1 MSLKLNINEFEV
13 PIINKYPTLN
23 LAFIVLLFLIILIFV
38 NSKLAEDIEKNRQIY
53 EHKNLKQALEIDLAP
68 DGIFVNSIN
77 LSREM
82 TEQLGYDEEENIVSV
97 YSDAKL
103 ISLII
108 PSKTKRAYNG
118 EIELR
123 VYVSPAGEVMKVLV
137 DEHNETIGIVDEI
150 IKKDS
155 SWTSKFKGIMIT
167 KTNDESWE
175 DYFSKQNFD
184 VVTGASI
191 TSRSIQEGVY
201 KALLFY
207 KENKQRIL
215 STKNES

>member
-1 MSLKLNINEFEV
+1 MSLKLNTNEFEV

-23 LAFIVLLFLIILIFV
+23 LALIVLLFLITLIFV
-38 NSKLAEDIEKNRQIY
+38 NSKLAEDIEKNRKIY

-118 EIELR
+118 KIELR

>member
-1 MSLKLNINEFEV
+1 MSLKLNTNEFEV
-13 PIINKYPTLN
+13 PVINKYPTLN
-23 LAFIVLLFLIILIFV
+23 LALIVLLFLIILIFV
-38 NSKLAEDIEKNRQIY
+38 NSKLAEDIEKNRKIY
-53 EHKNLKQALEIDLAP
+53 EHKILKQALEIDLAP
-68 DGIFVNSIN
+68 DDIFVNSIN

-118 EIELR
+118 KIELR

-137 DEHNETIGIVDEI
+137 DEHNETLGIVDEI

>member
-1 MSLKLNINEFEV
+1 MSLKLNTNEFEV

-38 NSKLAEDIEKNRQIY
+38 NSKLAEDIEKNRKIY

-118 EIELR
+118 KIELQ

-137 DEHNETIGIVDEI
+137 DEHNETLGIVDEI

>member
-1 MSLKLNINEFEV
+1 MSRKLNTNEFEM

-23 LAFIVLLFLIILIFV
+23 LALIVLLFLIILIFV
-38 NSKLAEDIEKNRQIY
+38 NSKLAEDIEKNRKFY

-118 EIELR
+118 KIELR

>member
-1 MSLKLNINEFEV
+1 MSLKLNTNEFEV

-23 LAFIVLLFLIILIFV
+23 LALIVLLFLIILIFV
-38 NSKLAEDIEKNRQIY
+38 NSKLAEDIEKNRKIY

-103 ISLII
+103 ISSII

-118 EIELR
+118 KIELR

-215 STKNES
+215 STNNES

>member
-1 MSLKLNINEFEV
+1 MSLKLNTNEFEV

-23 LAFIVLLFLIILIFV
+23 LALIVLLFLIILIFV
-38 NSKLAEDIEKNRQIY
+38 NSKLAEDIEKNRKIY

-82 TEQLGYDEEENIVSV
+82 TEQLGYDEEEDIVSV

-118 EIELR
+118 KIELR

-167 KTNDESWE
+167 KTNDGSWE

>member
-1 MSLKLNINEFEV
+1 MSLKLNTNEFEV

-38 NSKLAEDIEKNRQIY
+38 NSKLAEDIEKNRKIY
-53 EHKNLKQALEIDLAP
+53 EHKILKQALEIDLAP
-68 DGIFVNSIN
+68 DDIFVNSIN

-82 TEQLGYDEEENIVSV
+82 TEQLGYDEVENIVSV
-97 YSDAKL
+97 HSDAKL

-118 EIELR
+118 KIELR

>member
-1 MSLKLNINEFEV
+1 MQ
-13 PIINKYPTLN
+13 IINKYPTLN
-23 LAFIVLLFLIILIFV
+23 LALIALLFFIILIFV
-38 NSKLAEDIEKNRQIY
+38 NSKLAEDIEKNRKIY

-82 TEQLGYDEEENIVSV
+82 TEQLGYNEEENIVSV
-97 YSDAKL
+97 YSNAKL

-118 EIELR
+118 KIELR

-207 KENKQRIL
+207 KENKQWIL
-215 STKNES
+215 SINNES

>member
-1 MSLKLNINEFEV
+1 MS
-13 PIINKYPTLN
+13 IINKYPTLN
-23 LAFIVLLFLIILIFV
+23 LALIVLLFLIILIFV
-38 NSKLAEDIEKNRQIY
+38 NLKLAEDIEKNRQIY

-118 EIELR
+118 KIELR

-137 DEHNETIGIVDEI
+137 DEHNETLGIVDEI

-191 TSRSIQEGVY
+191 TSRSIQEGVN

-207 KENKQRIL
+207 KENKQWIL
-215 STKNES
+215 SINNES

>member
-1 MSLKLNINEFEV
+1 MSLKLNTNEFEV

-23 LAFIVLLFLIILIFV
+23 LALIVLLFLIILIFF
-38 NSKLAEDIEKNRQIY
+38 NSKLAEDIEKNRKIY
-53 EHKNLKQALEIDLAP
+53 EHKILKQALEIDLAP
-68 DGIFVNSIN
+68 DDIFVNSIN

-118 EIELR
+118 KIELR

>member
-1 MSLKLNINEFEV
+1 M

-23 LAFIVLLFLIILIFV
+23 LALIVLLFLIILIFV
-38 NSKLAEDIEKNRQIY
+38 NSKLTEDIEKNRKIY
-53 EHKNLKQALEIDLAP
+53 EHKILKQALEIDLAP
-68 DGIFVNSIN
+68 DDIFVNSIN

-97 YSDAKL
+97 YSNAKL

-118 EIELR
+118 KIELR

>member
-1 MSLKLNINEFEV
+1 MSLKLNTNEFEV

-23 LAFIVLLFLIILIFV
+23 LALIVLLFLIILIFV
-38 NSKLAEDIEKNRQIY
+38 NSKLAEDIEKNRKIY

-77 LSREM
+77 LSRAM

-118 EIELR
+118 KIELR

-150 IKKDS
+150 VKKDS

>member
-1 MSLKLNINEFEV
+1 MSLKLNTNEFEV

-23 LAFIVLLFLIILIFV
+23 LALIVLLFLIILIFV
-38 NSKLAEDIEKNRQIY
+38 NSKLAEDIEKNRKIY

-118 EIELR
+118 KIELR

-137 DEHNETIGIVDEI
+137 DEHNETLGIVDEI

-201 KALLFY
+201 KALLYY

>member
-1 MSLKLNINEFEV
+1 MSRKLNTNEFEM

-23 LAFIVLLFLIILIFV
+23 LALIVLLFLIILIFV

-118 EIELR
+118 KIELR

>member
-1 MSLKLNINEFEV
+1 MQ
-13 PIINKYPTLN
+13 IINKYPTLN
-23 LAFIVLLFLIILIFV
+23 LALIALLFLIILIFV
-38 NSKLAEDIEKNRQIY
+38 NSKLVEDIEKNRKIY

-97 YSDAKL
+97 YSNAKL

-118 EIELR
+118 KIELR

-215 STKNES
+215 SINNES

>member
-1 MSLKLNINEFEV
+1 MSLKLNTNEFEV

-23 LAFIVLLFLIILIFV
+23 LALIVLLFLIILIFV
-38 NSKLAEDIEKNRQIY
+38 NSKLAEDIEKNRKIY

-118 EIELR
+118 KIELR
-123 VYVSPAGEVMKVLV
+123 VYVSPAGEVMKVVV
-137 DEHNETIGIVDEI
+137 DELNETIGIVDEI

-215 STKNES
+215 SINNES

>member
-1 MSLKLNINEFEV
+1 MQ
-13 PIINKYPTLN
+13 IINKYPTLN
-23 LAFIVLLFLIILIFV
+23 LALIVLLFLIILIFV
-38 NSKLAEDIEKNRQIY
+38 NSKLAEDIEKNRKIY

-97 YSDAKL
+97 YSNAKL

-118 EIELR
+118 KIELR

-207 KENKQRIL
+207 KENKQWIL
-215 STKNES
+215 SINNES

>member
-1 MSLKLNINEFEV
+1 M
-13 PIINKYPTLN
+13 
-23 LAFIVLLFLIILIFV
+23 LLFLIILIFV
-38 NSKLAEDIEKNRQIY
+38 NSKLAEDIEKNRKIY

-118 EIELR
+118 KIELR

-215 STKNES
+215 SINNES

>member
-1 MSLKLNINEFEV
+1 MSLKLNTNKFEV

-23 LAFIVLLFLIILIFV
+23 LALIVLLFLIILIFV
-38 NSKLAEDIEKNRQIY
+38 NSKLAEDIEKNRKIY

-118 EIELR
+118 KIELQ

-167 KTNDESWE
+167 KTDDESWE

-215 STKNES
+215 SINNES

>member
-1 MSLKLNINEFEV
+1 M

-23 LAFIVLLFLIILIFV
+23 LALIVLLFLIILIFV
-38 NSKLAEDIEKNRQIY
+38 NSKLAEDIEKNRKIY

-97 YSDAKL
+97 YSNAKL

-118 EIELR
+118 KIELR

-215 STKNES
+215 SINNES

>member
-1 MSLKLNINEFEV
+1 M

-23 LAFIVLLFLIILIFV
+23 LALIVLLFLIILIFV
-38 NSKLAEDIEKNRQIY
+38 NSKLAEDIEKNRKIY

-97 YSDAKL
+97 YSNAKL

-118 EIELR
+118 KIELR
-123 VYVSPAGEVMKVLV
+123 VYISPAGEVMKVLV
-137 DEHNETIGIVDEI
+137 DEHNETLGIVDEI

-155 SWTSKFKGIMIT
+155 SWTSKFKGIILT

-215 STKNES
+215 SINNES

>member
-1 MSLKLNINEFEV
+1 MSLKLNTNEFEV

-23 LAFIVLLFLIILIFV
+23 LALIALLFLIILIFV
-38 NSKLAEDIEKNRQIY
+38 NSKLAEDIEKNRKIY

-118 EIELR
+118 KIELQ

-167 KTNDESWE
+167 KTSDESWE

-207 KENKQRIL
+207 KENKQWIL
-215 STKNES
+215 SINNES

>member
-1 MSLKLNINEFEV
+1 MSLKLNTNEFEV

-23 LAFIVLLFLIILIFV
+23 LALIVLLFLVILIFV
-38 NSKLAEDIEKNRQIY
+38 NSKLAEDIEKNRKIY

-118 EIELR
+118 KIELR

-184 VVTGASI
+184 VVTRASI

-207 KENKQRIL
+207 KENKQWIL
-215 STKNES
+215 SINNES

>member
-1 MSLKLNINEFEV
+1 M

-23 LAFIVLLFLIILIFV
+23 LALIVLLFLIILIFV
-38 NSKLAEDIEKNRQIY
+38 NSKLAEDIEKNRKIY

-77 LSREM
+77 LSRAM

-118 EIELR
+118 KIELQ

>member
-1 MSLKLNINEFEV
+1 MSLKLNTNEFEV

-23 LAFIVLLFLIILIFV
+23 LALIVLLFLIILIFV
-38 NSKLAEDIEKNRQIY
+38 NSKLAEDIEKNRKIY
-53 EHKNLKQALEIDLAP
+53 EHKNLKQALDIDLAP

-118 EIELR
+118 KIELR

>member
-1 MSLKLNINEFEV
+1 MSLKLNTNEFEV
-13 PIINKYPTLN
+13 SIINKYPTLN

>member
-1 MSLKLNINEFEV
+1 MSLKLNTNEFEV

-118 EIELR
+118 KIELR

-137 DEHNETIGIVDEI
+137 DEHNETLGIVDEI

>member
-1 MSLKLNINEFEV
+1 M

-23 LAFIVLLFLIILIFV
+23 LALIVLLFLIILIFV
-38 NSKLAEDIEKNRQIY
+38 NSKLAEDIEKNRKIY

-68 DGIFVNSIN
+68 DDIFVNSIN

-97 YSDAKL
+97 YSNAKL

-118 EIELR
+118 KIELR

-207 KENKQRIL
+207 KDNKQRIL
-215 STKNES
+215 SINNES

>member
-1 MSLKLNINEFEV
+1 MSLKLNTNEFEV

-23 LAFIVLLFLIILIFV
+23 LALIVLLFLIILIFF
-38 NSKLAEDIEKNRQIY
+38 NSKLAEDIEKNRKIY

-118 EIELR
+118 KIELR

>member
-1 MSLKLNINEFEV
+1 MSLKLNTNEFEV

-23 LAFIVLLFLIILIFV
+23 LALIVLLFLIILIFV

-118 EIELR
+118 KIELR
-123 VYVSPAGEVMKVLV
+123 VYVSPAGEVMKVVV

>member
-1 MSLKLNINEFEV
+1 MSLKLNTNEFEV

-23 LAFIVLLFLIILIFV
+23 LALIVLLFLIILIFV
-38 NSKLAEDIEKNRQIY
+38 NSKLTEDIEKNRKIY
-53 EHKNLKQALEIDLAP
+53 EHKNLTQALEIDLAP
-68 DGIFVNSIN
+68 DDIFANSIN

-118 EIELR
+118 KIELR

-215 STKNES
+215 SIKNES

>member
-1 MSLKLNINEFEV
+1 MSLKLNTNEFEV

-23 LAFIVLLFLIILIFV
+23 LALIVLLFLIILIFV
-38 NSKLAEDIEKNRQIY
+38 NSKLAEDIEKNRKIY
-53 EHKNLKQALEIDLAP
+53 EHKILKQALEIDLAP
-68 DGIFVNSIN
+68 DDIFVNSIN

-118 EIELR
+118 KIELQ

-207 KENKQRIL
+207 KENKQWIL
-215 STKNES
+215 SINNES

>member
-1 MSLKLNINEFEV
+1 MSLKLNTNEFEV

-23 LAFIVLLFLIILIFV
+23 LALIVLLFLIILIFV
-38 NSKLAEDIEKNRQIY
+38 NSKLAEDIEKNRKIY

-118 EIELR
+118 KIELQ

-215 STKNES
+215 SIKNES

>member
-1 MSLKLNINEFEV
+1 MSLKLNINKFEV

-23 LAFIVLLFLIILIFV
+23 LALIVLLFLIILIFV
-38 NSKLAEDIEKNRQIY
+38 NSKLAEDIEKNRKIY

-118 EIELR
+118 KIELR

>member
-1 MSLKLNINEFEV
+1 M
-13 PIINKYPTLN
+13 
-23 LAFIVLLFLIILIFV
+23 LLFLIILIFV
-38 NSKLAEDIEKNRQIY
+38 NSKLAEDIEKNRKIY

-97 YSDAKL
+97 YSNAKL

-118 EIELR
+118 KIELR

>member
-1 MSLKLNINEFEV
+1 M

-23 LAFIVLLFLIILIFV
+23 LALIVLLFLIILIFV
-38 NSKLAEDIEKNRQIY
+38 NSKLAEDIEKNRKIY
-53 EHKNLKQALEIDLAP
+53 EHKNLKQALEVDLAP

-97 YSDAKL
+97 YSNATL

-118 EIELR
+118 KIELR
-123 VYVSPAGEVMKVLV
+123 VYVSPAGEVIKVLV

-167 KTNDESWE
+167 KTSDESWE

-207 KENKQRIL
+207 KENKQWIL
-215 STKNES
+215 SINNES

>member
-1 MSLKLNINEFEV
+1 MSRKLNTNEFEV

-23 LAFIVLLFLIILIFV
+23 LALIVLLFLIILIFV
-38 NSKLAEDIEKNRQIY
+38 NSKLAEDIEKNRKIY

-118 EIELR
+118 KIELR

>member
-1 MSLKLNINEFEV
+1 MSLKLNTNEFEV

-23 LAFIVLLFLIILIFV
+23 LAMIMLLFLIILIFV
-38 NSKLAEDIEKNRQIY
+38 NSKLAEDIEKNRKIY

-82 TEQLGYDEEENIVSV
+82 TEQLGYDEEENIVLV
-97 YSDAKL
+97 YSNAKL

-118 EIELR
+118 KIELR

>member
-1 MSLKLNINEFEV
+1 MSLKLNTNEFEV

-77 LSREM
+77 LSRAM

-118 EIELR
+118 KIELR

>member
-1 MSLKLNINEFEV
+1 MSLKLNTNEFEV

-137 DEHNETIGIVDEI
+137 DEHNETLGIVDEI